1 MTINDIIDKI
11 SLDTIKNFLFKK
23 KSILI
28 SLFMVWVILF
38 GLYYFYAERKY
49 TSTMEI
55 IPSESNQ
62 SPSSLLGSFGV
73 NLPIGNSVDYNS
85 AILYPDIVKSNRLIT
100 KIIYSNIIFED
111 QKVKVKDIFTEKYFS
126 KSKKKG
132 LLEDDIDLLLID
144 FFKNEIINVSRN
156 RMTDITTVDITTFDS
171 SLSQILGL
179 EVFNIFN
186 TMQLEKRNENLDSH
200 MNYTLAR
207 IDEVS
212 KNLEKLQTRK
222 IDFLKSNNSALSP
235 QLSYELERI
244 VTEID
249 IEKSV
254 FFSLRDKYEIF
265 EIEKNNLSNLASFID
280 HPIKSIKHSHP
291 SFRLNFV
298 ISLLALFII
307 YSTLF
312 IREIT
317 YSSYRKI

>member
-1 MTINDIIDKI
+1 MIMDNIIDKI
-11 SLDTIKNFLFKK
+11 SLDAIKNFLSKK
-23 KSILI
+23 KSIVI
-28 SLFMVWVILF
+28 YLFITWIILF
-38 GLYYFYAERKY
+38 GLYYFYVERKY

-62 SPSSLLGSFGV
+62 NPSSLLGSFGV
-73 NLPIGNSVDYNS
+73 NFPIGNSINYNS

-100 KIIYSNIIFED
+100 KIIYSNIIFQE
-111 QKVKVKDIFTEKYFS
+111 QKVKVRDIFIEKYFS
-126 KSKKKG
+126 KASKKG
-132 LLEDDIDLLLID
+132 LSEDDMDLLLID
-144 FFKNEIINVSRN
+144 FFKKDIINVSRN
-156 RMTDITTVDITTFDS
+156 RMTDITTVDITTFDG

-212 KNLEKLQTRK
+212 KNLEKLQSRK
-222 IDFLKSNNSALSP
+222 IDFLKSNNSTLSP
-235 QLSYELERI
+235 QLSYELEQI

-265 EIEKNNLSNLASFID
+265 QIEKNNLSNLASFVD
-280 HPIKSIKHSHP
+280 HPIKPIKHSDP
-291 SFRLNFV
+291 SFRLSFV
-298 ISLLALFII
+298 ISLLALCVI
-307 YSTLF
+307 YSILF
-312 IREIT
+312 IREIA